1 MSHGALARILYT
13 GLSILLV
20 NSGKINVEYI
30 EDLEGHRK
38 QWVNDD
44 IYYMLGR
51 GGRGYFS
58 CFEAIIKN
66 EMSPV
71 QLQSYIY

>member
-1 MSHGALARILYT
+1 MKTNMHISDIRLFPIRFHPYI
-13 GLSILLV
+13 GLSNLLV

-51 GGRGYFS
+51 GGHGYFS
-58 CFEAIIKN
+58 RFKAIIKN
-66 EMSPV
+66 
-71 QLQSYIY
+71 